1 MLKKYLGSVLLIF
14 CLAAC
19 AHQLK
24 LVDMESAQV
33 IYGTYNKADRS
44 VIITLP
50 TGEVLTGQYSALSNA
65 SVSVGSLFYGSKVA
79 TGYSVSEGGTSKAY
93 AILTGDRGTIMEIM
107 VDYSAWNHQGYGEA
121 RTKDGKVYKV
131 QF

>member
-1 MLKKYLGSVLLIF
+1 MLRRCLVLVPLFF

-24 LVDMESAQV
+24 LVDMESAQI
-33 IYGTYNKADRS
+33 IYGSYNRADRS
-44 VIITLP
+44 VIVTLP

-65 SVSVGSLFYGSKVA
+65 SIGVSSLFYGRKVA
-79 TGYSVSEGGTSKAY
+79 TGYSYDSGGPSKAY
-93 AILTGDRGTIMEIM
+93 AILTGDRGSIMEIM
-107 VDYSAWNHQGYGEA
+107 VDYSPVNRQGFGEA
-121 RTKDGKVYKV
+121 ITKDGKVYKV